1 MRRDRK
7 GFFKYTI
14 LLILLVLMIGGC
26 ASAPKKNSA
35 GAKERTPS
43 DTVLF
48 REGYAWLG
56 TSGQPA
62 DYVKAR
68 DAFDRLIR
76 LYPQSK
82 WRSYAETYRNL
93 LDELKSTSDKALSDS
108 LEKRN
113 VQAEI
118 EELKAA
124 LNQSRKAYRLLQD
137 KMQADTARLQQEN
150 EQLKND
156 LQRLKRL
163 EIELQRRE
171 RSAR

>member
-1 MRRDRK
+1 MRFSHK
-7 GFFKYTI
+7 IVCKYLVLI
-14 LLILLVLMIGGC
+14 LLILLIGGC
-26 ASAPKKNSA
+26 ASAPKKDSA
-35 GAKERTPS
+35 APVNARTPS
-43 DTVLF
+43 DTILF

-56 TSGQPA
+56 TSGKPA
-62 DYVKAR
+62 DYIKAR
-68 DAFDRLIR
+68 AAFDNLVR

-82 WRSYAETYRNL
+82 WRSHAETYRNL

-108 LEKRN
+108 VQKQN

-124 LNQSRKAYRLLQD
+124 LAQSRKAYRLLQD
-137 KMQADTARLQQEN
+137 KAQADAARLQQEN

-156 LQRLKRL
+156 LQRLKLL